1 MKRILEGI
9 LAIIIAILSCII
21 FINIILRYG
30 FHTSILSIDELS
42 RLLFVWLTFIG
53 AIVAYMD
60 NSHVQVT
67 FLVEKLSP
75 ANQQRVSLLT
85 HTLILLLCL
94 GLAWGAIVKNSARLE
109 QLIAHSRRTRWLNV
123 RRRYPHQP
131 DYRIAGI
138 ASFIPAVHKYPQPK
152 PTRSLTM
159 TILIFIVS
167 LLGAIAI
174 GVPIAWAL
182 LLCGISLMFWMDIFD
197 VQILAQTLVNG
208 ADSFS
213 LLAIPFF
220 VLAGE
225 IMNAGGL
232 SQRIV
237 DLPMKLVGHRPGG
250 LGYVGVLAAMIMASL
265 SGSAVADT
273 AAVAALLVPMMRQAN
288 YPVNRAAGLIG
299 SGGIIAAIIPPS
311 IPLIIFGVS
320 SGLSISKLFMAGIAP
335 GIMMGVTLMLT
346 WWWQAKR
353 LNLPCQPKA
362 STAGSL
368 AIFSLRYLG
377 ALSCQ

>member
-1 MKRILEGI
+1 
-9 LAIIIAILSCII
+9 
-21 FINIILRYG
+21 
-30 FHTSILSIDELS
+30 
-42 RLLFVWLTFIG
+42 
-53 AIVAYMD
+53 
-60 NSHVQVT
+60 
-67 FLVEKLSP
+67 
-75 ANQQRVSLLT
+75 
-85 HTLILLLCL
+85 
-94 GLAWGAIVKNSARLE
+94 
-109 QLIAHSRRTRWLNV
+109 
-123 RRRYPHQP
+123 
-131 DYRIAGI
+131 
-138 ASFIPAVHKYPQPK
+138 
-152 PTRSLTM
+152 M

-299 SGGIIAAIIPPS
+299 SGG
-311 IPLIIFGVS
+311 L
-320 SGLSISKLFMAGIAP
+320 
-335 GIMMGVTLMLT
+335 
-346 WWWQAKR
+346 
-353 LNLPCQPKA
+353 
-362 STAGSL
+362 
-368 AIFSLRYLG
+368 LR
-377 ALSCQ
+377 